1 MPLNCSF
8 LFYFL
13 LLRAAPAAYGSSQ
26 ARGPIRAAA
35 ASLHHSSQQCQIPD
49 PLCEA
54 RDQACILTDTSQIRF
69 HRATAGTPE
78 LLIFKLFIFLLW
90 EFHLINNKTIEKII

>member
-1 MPLNCSF
+1 MEVPRLGVQSE
-8 LFYFL
+8 LQL
-13 LLRAAPAAYGSSQ
+13 PAYTTATATQDPSL
-26 ARGPIRAAA
+26 ICN
-35 ASLHHSSQQCQIPD
+35 LHHSSQQCQIPD

-54 RDQACILTDTSQIRF
+54 TDQACTLTDTSQIRF